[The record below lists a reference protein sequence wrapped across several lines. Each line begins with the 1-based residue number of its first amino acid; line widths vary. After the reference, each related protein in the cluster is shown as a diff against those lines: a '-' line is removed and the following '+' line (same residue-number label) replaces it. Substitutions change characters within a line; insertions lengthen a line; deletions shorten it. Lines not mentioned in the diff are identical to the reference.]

1 MKSSHKHTQKIERW
15 AERELVNNLEH
26 LIVNDNNNGYVAFGK
41 YHLTPGSYGYTVST
55 WDRTVHTFGTKRT
68 AISWC
73 VADKFNQCKLANSI
87 QVLDAKKQQLASDIQ
102 CRNAQA
108 QRSSTEDFY
117 ETVTTKIQTKQSI
130 LDSVINEL
138 DKCINSAKYLQL
150 RGFNNETA

>member
-1 MKSSHKHTQKIERW
+1 MKSSHLHKQKIERW
-15 AERELVNNLEH
+15 AERELVHNLKH
-26 LIVNDNNNGYVAFGK
+26 LIVNDDSNGYVAFGK
-41 YHLTPGSYGYTVST
+41 YHLSPGSYGYTVST
-55 WDRTVHTFGTKRT
+55 WDRTVHTFGNKRT

-73 VADKFNQCKLANSI
+73 VADKYSQFKLANSI
-87 QVLDAKKQQLASDIQ
+87 QVLDTKKQQLASDIH

-117 ETVTTKIQTKQSI
+117 ETVTTKIQTKQLI
-130 LDSVINEL
+130 LDSVTTEL